1 MGLSLPQ
8 WKPLGVLVSNLTRKL
23 VGVWISARVD
33 IADLTCSVRAYLVT
47 TSTRPLGLTGPVA
60 FS

>member
-1 MGLSLPQ
+1 
-8 WKPLGVLVSNLTRKL
+8 VLVSNLTRKL